1 MREFTVDGSQLH
13 PEHSTLRNQDHGDD
27 KRISYA
33 PSGTCYIANIPAANS
48 SRTLPSSLEK
58 SRVRQIIYVS
68 SRRNNLMYGGANR
81 ISFWLTTSGEG
92 PSRGVEFIQFK
103 SVGDAE
109 IFVEHAQKTGNV
121 RRRVEPSD
129 TLMVPEF
136 QGTSEAEVQPMFG
149 SYVDD
154 ILAARFD
161 KKEQSRNIFIQ
172 FRGVD
177 IATEAMEAFRSQ
189 NEDIQIRYA
198 RQRNPQP
205 TRTVLHLDYRNS
217 GLNRCD
223 IGF

>member
-48 SRTLPSSLEK
+48 SRTLPSSLE
-58 SRVRQIIYVS
+58 
-68 SRRNNLMYGGANR
+68 
-81 ISFWLTTSGEG
+81 
-92 PSRGVEFIQFK
+92 
-103 SVGDAE
+103 
-109 IFVEHAQKTGNV
+109 
-121 RRRVEPSD
+121 
-129 TLMVPEF
+129 MVPEF